1 MDAPVP
7 DRRHTA
13 AAASLPVVG
22 IDHLTG
28 LADRG
33 GFMAVLEETLA
44 LRGSEEPLL
53 LLLDLDRFKAVNDAY
68 GHPVGDALLVSA
80 AGRIRAALRQGDV
93 VGRIGGDEFAVLLR
107 PSATVQE
114 TRRIAERLVDLL
126 GRPFLVEGRVAQVG
140 ASVGVARAT
149 EGVWSSAQLMKRADL
164 ALYAA
169 KARGR
174 GRVADFEPALEQ
186 AAEEHMAL
194 ETELRAALPL
204 GQFELHYQPLLDLR
218 SQKVIGFEALLR
230 WRHPKRGMIAPGRIL
245 PLAEEINLMP
255 AIGAWVLRQACRDAM
270 TWPEGMRVSV
280 NAAPSQLVGCGLPKI
295 VRAALAESGL
305 PGARLEIEVTEHALI
320 DALARGVP
328 AQFSALA
335 AMGVDVALDDFGS
348 GYASLAQLGN
358 FRFQRMKI
366 DRSFATDARM
376 LDAAVGVG
384 RALGLHT
391 TAEGIED
398 AAQLDA
404 AISHGC
410 EVGQGFLIG
419 RPMAPA
425 AMREFLAERTRR

>member
-1 MDAPVP
+1 MDVP
-7 DRRHTA
+7 LPNRRRPQPA
-13 AAASLPVVG
+13 ATLPVAG

-33 GFMAVLEETLA
+33 GFLAALEETLA
-44 LRGSEEPLL
+44 LQGLEEPVL
-53 LLLDLDRFKAVNDAY
+53 LLLDLDRFKAVNDAH
-68 GHPVGDALLVSA
+68 GHPAGDALLMSA
-80 AGRIRAALRQGDV
+80 GGRIRAAVRRDDL
-93 VGRIGGDEFAVLLR
+93 VGRLGGDEFAVLLR
-107 PSATVQE
+107 PSATAE
-114 TRRIAERLVDLL
+114 EAARIAERLVDLL

-140 ASVGVARAT
+140 ASVGVARSTA
-149 EGVWSSAQLMKRADL
+149 GAWNSAQLMKRADL

-174 GRVADFEPALEQ
+174 GRVADFEPALQQ
-186 AAEEHMAL
+186 AAEERVAL

-218 SQKVIGFEALLR
+218 SQKIIGFEGLLR
-230 WRHPKRGMIAPGRIL
+230 WRHPKRGLIAPGRFL

-270 TWPEGMRVSV
+270 TWPDGMRVSI
-280 NAAPSQLVGCGLPKI
+280 NAAPSQLVDGSLPSI

-305 PGARLEIEVTEHALI
+305 HGARLEIEVTENALI
-320 DALARGVP
+320 DGLARDVP

-335 AMGVDVALDDFGS
+335 AMGVEIALDDFGT

-366 DRSFATDARM
+366 DRRFAADARM
-376 LDAAVGVG
+376 LDAALGVG

-391 TAEGIED
+391 TAEGIEEP
-398 AAQLDA
+398 AQLDA
-404 AISHGC
+404 AISQGC
-410 EVGQGFLIG
+410 EIGQGYLIG
-419 RPMAPA
+419 RPMAPD
-425 AMREFLAERTRR
+425 AMREFLAGRTSR